1 MSRVSDES
9 IGPPSYSLLNA
20 TLPRSDATVVDDAGV
35 DLCCGTSDRDER
47 WRLGA
52 NDRLLLA
59 SFVRRLLLE
68 LLASLVRRLLLE
80 LLRRTWTGGAGS
92 RVPGGDESLLDIVK
106 VEDGCS
112 RRELGQ

>member
-35 DLCCGTSDRDER
+35 DLCCSTSDRDER

-52 NDRLLLA
+52 NGRLLLA
-59 SFVRRLLLE
+59 SF
-68 LLASLVRRLLLE
+68 VRRLLLE

-112 RRELGQ
+112 RRELG